1 MNFIDKAVEAYAQAH
16 STEPSALVNHIFD
29 WTVENSDYP
38 QMLTGPLQGGVVR
51 MLVQISN
58 ARRILEIGMFTGYSA
73 LAMAEVMPEDGE
85 LITLDIKREREAIA
99 RSFFDQSPHGR
110 KIQIR
115 IGAALDTIATLD
127 GEFDLVYID
136 ADKSNYLNYYEAVLP
151 MMPKGG
157 IVAADNV
164 LWSSEVLTPK
174 TEDAKC
180 LQEFNRRVQND
191 SRVTNVLLTVRDGL
205 MVVRKN

>member
-1 MNFIDKAVEAYAQAH
+1 MNFIDKDVEAYAQTH
-16 STEPSALVNHIFD
+16 STEPSALVSDIFD
-29 WTVENSDYP
+29 WTVENSDYS
-38 QMLTGPLQGGVVR
+38 QMLTGPLQGAVVR

-110 KIQIR
+110 KIEIR

-127 GEFDLVYID
+127 GEFDFVYID

-157 IVAADNV
+157 IIAADNV
-164 LWSSEVLTPK
+164 LWSSEVLAPK

-180 LQEFNRRVQND
+180 LREFNRRVQDD